1 MSAPLICGLCGV
13 DSRRISP
20 DHNPWSRYYRAI
32 YCVGLESQEPQL
44 SGLTFHRRG
53 DEIEYLPPKAY
64 QRFDDEGLD
73 PLSLITIRG
82 FRPPGALELQE
93 DASYAWGFRF
103 HDSCWKLVEQASAP
117 DPVNL
122 KLLWR
127 ILLSVPHTATLP
139 LWGHNFG
146 GLYLGSRRDY
156 PRGNNFV
163 IIGSSSSLI
172 IPSAYRDPLEVPEL
186 TTRLAQQRI
195 KTGDTASLNA
205 KPICLTASST
215 RSLDPF
221 SVLPVELREIILT
234 YVATEDILSFR
245 LSSRV
250 IAATRLSQYFFQSR
264 FWARRELDFFFDAF
278 LLSPAEKAGIDWR
291 ELYRSSKA
299 RIKYN
304 MVGLGERNRL
314 RIWKQT
320 VRPLTQAI
328 HEITRLSE
336 LKGKSESDWPQE
348 LADGAQAT
356 WTSIETSQCL
366 DPELVGDITR
376 QLYRAEIELPSS
388 KIEAIH
394 VSLIDFFGVKYI
406 SGLAFETEHGEDIEL
421 GYIMPGSE
429 EPLLVEASLE
439 GFHVAVDY
447 CGFKAISPYTSQHMQ
462 SEYLDWVGD
471 KEDLPVRTLRCS
483 EGAVR
488 RIRATFDG
496 FRMQSLHLP

>member
-1 MSAPLICGLCGV
+1 MSTPLICGLCGV
-13 DSRRISP
+13 DSRRISQE
-20 DHNPWSRYYRAI
+20 HHQWSRYYRAI
-32 YCVGLESQEPQL
+32 YCVGLESQRPQL
-44 SGLTFHRRG
+44 SGLASHRQG
-53 DEIEYLPPKAY
+53 DEIEYLPPLAH
-64 QRFDDEGLD
+64 QRFDDEGLIPVID
-73 PLSLITIRG
+73 HYSR
-82 FRPPGALELQE
+82 FRPARGSRARE
-93 DASYAWGFRF
+93 DAGYAWGFRF
-103 HDSCWKLVEQASAP
+103 HDSCWRLVEQASAP
-117 DPVNL
+117 DPVDL

-156 PRGNNFV
+156 PRGNHFV
-163 IIGSSSSLI
+163 ILGALSNLV

-186 TTRLAQQRI
+186 KTRLAQQRI
-195 KTGDTASLNA
+195 KTDDTLSLNA
-205 KPICLTASST
+205 KSIHLSPSPTGSF
-215 RSLDPF
+215 DPF
-221 SVLPVELREIILT
+221 SALPVELREIILT

-250 IAATRLSQYFFQSR
+250 IAATSLSQYFFQSR
-264 FWARRELDFFFDAF
+264 FWPCHELGFFFDAF
-278 LLSPAEKAGIDWR
+278 LLSPTEKAGIDWR

-320 VRPLTQAI
+320 VQPLTQAI

-336 LKGKSESDWPQE
+336 LKGRSESDWSQE
-348 LADGAQAT
+348 LADNPRPT
-356 WTSIETSQCL
+356 WTAIETSQCL

-376 QLYRAEIELPSS
+376 QLYQAEIELPSS

-394 VSLIDFFGVKYI
+394 VSLIDFFGAKYI
-406 SGLAFETEHGEDIEL
+406 SGLAFETEDGEDIEI

-439 GFHVAVDY
+439 GFHAAVDY

-483 EGAVR
+483 GAR
-488 RIRATFDG
+488 YGR
-496 FRMQSLHLP
+496 SELHLT